1 MKKVLFLLFLVA
13 VLGFGFT
20 TYAGG
25 YFANGEFFSRSVCD
39 KPLAYSIGN
48 IDKRFNFST
57 EKVKADLAQAEAIW
71 ENPARKN
78 LFQYDPAA
86 VLKVNFTYDSKQA
99 LNTQI
104 NQLEEKLDS
113 DSQSLEAKKA
123 DFEKGVNDFNKQLAD
138 LNGEIDR
145 WNSRGGAPGDEF
157 NKLIARQAE
166 LQQLSEKLSQE
177 AKNLNLS
184 TREFNL
190 NVGNINSKISEFNVN
205 LSQRPE
211 EGFYDGPI
219 KTISIFFVP
228 SQKELEHT
236 LAHELGH
243 ALGLSHTEDN
253 QKSIMFPYASET
265 LLASPSDIAAL
276 GEICAPRSLPNI
288 VLTNASLLLQNYF
301 NSEN

>member
-1 MKKVLFLLFLVA
+1 MKKILFLLLLVV
-13 VLGFGFT
+13 VLEFGFT
-20 TYAGG
+20 AYAGG

-71 ENPARKN
+71 ENPTGKN

-104 NQLEEKLDS
+104 NKLEEKLSS
-113 DSQSLEAKKA
+113 DSQNLEAKKV
-123 DFEKGVNDFNKQLAD
+123 DFKKMVADFNKQLAD
-138 LNGEIDR
+138 FNNEIDK
-145 WNSRGGAPGDEF
+145 WNKQGGAPKDEYD
-157 NKLIARQAE
+157 KLVVRQNE
-166 LQQLSEKLSQE
+166 LKQLAEKLNQE
-177 AKNLNLS
+177 AKGLNLS
-184 TREFNL
+184 TRDFNL
-190 NVGNINSKISEFNVN
+190 NVGNINSKISEFNSD
-205 LSQRPE
+205 LARRPE
-211 EGFYDGPI
+211 EGFYDGST

-228 SQKELEHT
+228 SQNELDHT

-243 ALGLSHTEDN
+243 ALGLIHTEDD

-265 LLASPSDIAAL
+265 LVALPSDIAAL
-276 GEICAPRSLPNI
+276 GEICAPRSLLQV
-288 VLTNASLLLQNYF
+288 VLANASLLLQNYF
-301 NSEN
+301 NSE